1 MGGDLTLYLPGDPIP
16 GYLAMPSGTGP
27 WPGVVVLHQLYGVD
41 DDIRRITDRLAG
53 MGYLSIAPDL
63 LADGGLR
70 CLARL
75 FIDVQ
80 RGKGESVDTVQDV
93 VDWISARSDC
103 NGRVGAVGFC
113 VGGALAFLVGL
124 TGTLDVVAPN
134 YGKAPAAERLSRSC
148 PVVASFGGKDR
159 MYAGS
164 ARVAER
170 GLAAAD
176 VDHDVKVYQNA
187 GHAFMNQTEGHGVMK
202 VLTRPLLAIDYNRE
216 AAEDAWTRIAAF
228 LRRYLVEGA

>member
-16 GYLAMPSGTGP
+16 GYLAMPPGPGP

-63 LADGGLR
+63 LGDGGLK

-80 RGKGESVDTVQDV
+80 RGKGESVDRVQDV

-113 VGGALAFLVGL
+113 VGAALAFLVGL
-124 TGTLDVVAPN
+124 TGTVDVVAPN
-134 YGKAPAAERLSRSC
+134 YGKAPAAERLARSC
-148 PVVASFGGKDR
+148 PVVASFGGRDR
-159 MYAGS
+159 IYAGS
-164 ARVAER
+164 AKVARR
-170 GLAAAD
+170 GLVAGD
-176 VDHDVKVYQNA
+176 IDHDVKLYQKA
-187 GHAFMNQTEGHGVMK
+187 GHAFMNQTEGHRVMK
-202 VLTRPLLAIDYNRE
+202 GITRPLLAIDYNRE
-216 AAEDAWTRIAAF
+216 AAEDAWTRIAGF
-228 LRRYLVEGA
+228 LTRYLVEPG